1 MTSANLTW
9 WQVLHFRFESA
20 GLFVGADLWSCW
32 GKPDHKLVALICITF
47 VAAERVLNF
56 APEFSNTLLSVALYV
71 LAAASATLM
80 LLLANKLAKQ
90 AKLAQDQHPK

>member
-1 MTSANLTW
+1 MTSI
-9 WQVLHFRFESA
+9 ESIGFIA
-20 GLFVGADLWSCW
+20 TLYVFICGLFVGAALWSCW

-47 VAAERVLNF
+47 VAAERVLHL
-56 APEFSNTLLSVALYV
+56 APEFTNFHLSVALYV

-90 AKLAQDQHPK
+90 AKHVQDQYPK